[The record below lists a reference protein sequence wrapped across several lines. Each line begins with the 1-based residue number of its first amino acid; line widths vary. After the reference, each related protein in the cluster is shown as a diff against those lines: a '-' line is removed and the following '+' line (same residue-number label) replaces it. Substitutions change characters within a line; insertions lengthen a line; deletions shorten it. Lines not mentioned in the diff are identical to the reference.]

1 MKIKICKDCIEIID
15 GGDIVWI
22 PEGKMTELIRAM
34 VEYKREQKRKR
45 KHPKKYQ
52 RRQMWGV
59 L

>member
-15 GGDIVWI
+15 ATDIVWI
-22 PEGKMTELIRAM
+22 PENKMTELIRAC

-45 KHPKKYQ
+45 KHPEKYP
-52 RRQMWGV
+52 RRQIWEA

>member
-15 GGDIVWI
+15 GCDIVWI
-22 PEGKMTELIRAM
+22 PENKMTELIRAM

-45 KHPKKYQ
+45 NHPEKYQ